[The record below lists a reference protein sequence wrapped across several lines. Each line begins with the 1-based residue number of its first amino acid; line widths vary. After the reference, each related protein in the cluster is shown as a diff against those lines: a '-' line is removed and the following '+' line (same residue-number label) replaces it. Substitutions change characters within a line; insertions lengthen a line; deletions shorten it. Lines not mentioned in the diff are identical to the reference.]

1 MEKLPTVTNSY
12 SIVVVKGWLIT
23 EHTIEEIKLIRNRLS
38 VPLFI
43 FFVN

>member
-12 SIVVVKGWLIT
+12 SIVVVEDWPIT
-23 EHTIEEIKLIRNRLS
+23 EHTIEEIKIIQNRLL
-38 VPLFI
+38 VPRFI